1 VQARHAKA
9 RFYPDRDGPTTD
21 SRYPPG
27 PLPRLDDLLS
37 RNLGIS
43 KTAVARLCDEE
54 RVRALDGT
62 VLHDRKLNLAAG
74 EDGQTRVLV
83 DDAPVALF
91 ESAVVLQH
99 KPIGVVTALR
109 DNHYPTAYALLEDAP
124 LFPEL
129 RPAGRLDL
137 ESSGLLLWT
146 TDGALIQRL
155 THPKRRVPRTYQ
167 AALTTPFQPLPA
179 DLTLED
185 GHRPEIVALATLP
198 RAQAHPGL
206 VIPPV
211 TKTLATITIVG
222 GAYHEVRRIF
232 VALGSHVLGL
242 CRVSFG
248 DHHLPVDLAPGS
260 WRRAPTS

>member
-1 VQARHAKA
+1 
-9 RFYPDRDGPTTD
+9 
-21 SRYPPG
+21 
-27 PLPRLDDLLS
+27 LPRLDELLS

-62 VLHDRKLNLAAG
+62 VLHDRKHNLAAG

-83 DDAPVALF
+83 DDSPVTLF

-109 DNHYPTAYALLEDAP
+109 DNHYPTAYALLENAP

-167 AALTTPFQPLPA
+167 AALTTPFQSPPP

-185 GHRPEIVALATLP
+185 GHRPEIVALTTLP
-198 RAQAHPGL
+198 RAQAHPAL
-206 VIPPV
+206 AIPPEAKV
-211 TKTLATITIVG
+211 LATITIVG

-232 VALGSHVLGL
+232 VALGSHVVGL

-248 DHHLPVDLAPGS
+248 DYHLPVELAPGA
-260 WRRAPTS
+260 WQLAPKP